1 MDSAI
6 LSETRREYFPV
17 GSTPTS
23 LLATVSEKIAESIE
37 GCAAKEFKS
46 ENQKVNHLDGNE

>member
-23 LLATVSEKIAESIE
+23 MLATVAERIAESIE
-37 GCAAKEFKS
+37 GCAAKNLKA
-46 ENQKVNHLDGNE
+46 KTKR